1 MVNNPLSFV
10 SSNDA
15 ITEAQEPLPIYI
27 LRTDQTRVSIEIS
40 ETGQIK
46 TWNGQPYY
54 ADTTHVKDLEEGDVL
69 RHQESGQMARVAHVR
84 AGDLHGDHINV
95 SYEGCLRGDDDE
107 FCPWLPH
114 WFSFSDFIRKFEYH
128 PQFVMPED
136 CR

>member
-1 MVNNPLSFV
+1 MN
-10 SSNDA
+10 
-15 ITEAQEPLPIYI
+15 
-27 LRTDQTRVSIEIS
+27 
-40 ETGQIK
+40 ETGQTLT
-46 TWNGQPYY
+46 TWFGQTY
-54 ADTTHVKDLEEGDVL
+54 AETTHVKYLEEGDVL
-69 RHQESGQMARVAHVR
+69 RHRESGQMARIAFIR
-84 AGDLHGDHINV
+84 PRSDNGKHINV